1 MTGVLGAPTL
11 SSAFLPGLVPTP
23 SLAFVVLSRERGRRE
38 ETGTLSDICQGAFLF
53 PASFHDALP
62 LGTGLC
68 TPSGQAFSGSSP
80 GGRFQCAMEA
90 QSGEPLLHLP
100 EVAPIKSDQ
109 EPLLPIDGL
118 VPFHS
123 ECAATISLVS
133 CKTING
139 DFPVPAL
146 SVLPVFKQL
155 KDREKTLLQYS
166 GLRAGPGQTCEK
178 AGLAPSGQR
187 TLPVF
192 PPPCPPHPHLA
203 AKRNA
208 ASSEG
213 VSRIL
218 WEHIFPKTLKT
229 GFSFPSLIL
238 QAKSYLRK
246 CGNYRET

>member
-1 MTGVLGAPTL
+1 MAAP
-11 SSAFLPGLVPTP
+11 
-23 SLAFVVLSRERGRRE
+23 
-38 ETGTLSDICQGAFLF
+38 
-53 PASFHDALP
+53 
-62 LGTGLC
+62 
-68 TPSGQAFSGSSP
+68 P
-80 GGRFQCAMEA
+80 GGCFQRAMEA
-90 QSGEPLLHLP
+90 QSGEPLMHLP

-155 KDREKTLLQYS
+155 KDREKTLLEYS
-166 GLRAGPGQTCEK
+166 GLRAGPGQSCEK

-192 PPPCPPHPHLA
+192 PPSALRTLMLLPNEMLPHLKESPGYSGNTFSLKHRKQA
-203 AKRNA
+203 F
-208 ASSEG
+208 
-213 VSRIL
+213 L
-218 WEHIFPKTLKT
+218 FP
-229 GFSFPSLIL
+229 P
-238 QAKSYLRK
+238 
-246 CGNYRET
+246 

>member
-1 MTGVLGAPTL
+1 
-11 SSAFLPGLVPTP
+11 
-23 SLAFVVLSRERGRRE
+23 
-38 ETGTLSDICQGAFLF
+38 
-53 PASFHDALP
+53 
-62 LGTGLC
+62 
-68 TPSGQAFSGSSP
+68 
-80 GGRFQCAMEA
+80 MEA
-90 QSGEPLLHLP
+90 QSGEPLMHLP

-155 KDREKTLLQYS
+155 KDREKTLLEYS
-166 GLRAGPGQTCEK
+166 GFRAGPGQSCEK

-192 PPPCPPHPHLA
+192 PLPALC
-203 AKRNA
+203 
-208 ASSEG
+208 
-213 VSRIL
+213 
-218 WEHIFPKTLKT
+218 T
-229 GFSFPSLIL
+229 LIL
-238 QAKSYLRK
+238 LPNEMLHHLKESPGYSGNTFSLKHRKQAFLFPP
-246 CGNYRET
+246 